1 MGGASVVVV
10 VVKRAA
16 RGPDPSRST
25 PIGEWASAV
34 SAKTRQQKHE
44 GQSEDRAAW
53 TPKPPSLASSQSGQ
67 RRTEKSASSRRRQRH
82 VGAIVAPRRLPRM
95 ALIVVALAAN
105 DRYEEPADAA
115 SPRSTLTRL

>member
-1 MGGASVVVV
+1 MAGASVVVV
-10 VVKRAA
+10 VVRRAA
-16 RGPDPSRST
+16 RGPGPSRST

-53 TPKPPSLASSQSGQ
+53 TPKPPSPASSQSGQ

-82 VGAIVAPRRLPRM
+82 VGAIVDPRRLPRM
-95 ALIVVALAAN
+95 AAIVVALPAT

-115 SPRSTLTRL
+115 STPARL